1 MKETADWKE
10 LLRQKMGLPEVSP
23 QDEPEET
30 AQEEVLPKKSQRL
43 RVSMERSGRGGK
55 TVTIVRGFQGSD
67 EEIAQLGKSLKQR
80 LGVGGSVKDGEIL
93 IQGDLRQRVIDM
105 LQADGYRDTK

>member
-1 MKETADWKE
+1 
-10 LLRQKMGLPEVSP
+10 MGLPEVSP
-23 QDEPEET
+23 QDEPEEKT
-30 AQEEVLPKKSQRL
+30 QEEVLPKKSQRL

-67 EEIAQLGKSLKQR
+67 EEIAQLGKNLKQR
-80 LGVGGSVKDGEIL
+80 LGVGGCVKEGEIL

-105 LQADGYRDTK
+105 LQTDGYRDTK